1 MYMNMYTYI
10 CIYIYTHTYIY
21 IYIYLYVYMYKYIWT
36 CVSASHQALAGVLSG
51 QPGFCGGRCL
61 AGLCMCLAR
70 SLSLLSTDNAPYRSP
85 LAISLDLSRCIYIC
99 TYIYMYIYIYMYFKH
114 CQCTTPLSATSLS
127 LSCCIYIYLY
137 IFIYIYILQALTV
150 HHTPLPCLCL
160 HTSSAYRDSFGVS
173 PHALAG
179 VWSGEPGVCGVRDM
193 HICIHL
199 HLHIYTY
206 VCIYH
211 YTLKGCAVPCSA

>member
-1 MYMNMYTYI
+1 M
-10 CIYIYTHTYIY
+10 
-21 IYIYLYVYMYKYIWT
+21 
-36 CVSASHQALAGVLSG
+36 
-51 QPGFCGGRCL
+51 
-61 AGLCMCLAR
+61 
-70 SLSLLSTDNAPYRSP
+70 
-85 LAISLDLSRCIYIC
+85 
-99 TYIYMYIYIYMYFKH
+99 YMYFKH

-179 VWSGEPGVCGVRDM
+179 VRSGEPGVCGGRDM
-193 HICIHL
+193 HIRIHL

-206 VCIYH
+206 VYIYH
-211 YTLKGCAVPCSA
+211 YIYTHVFTYVYHTCILTYINICISHVYIYIHTRMYIKHQRHPRHAYESPSRVPRRSCALSSAALLFQHAGVRIDTHRKTCIGSRSFGKASWGRRCVCVRAQVCICVGA